1 MQLLAEVFHRMFDA
15 FDGIFY
21 VPFGILPYFPD
32 GALRLALRAGK
43 GIGAHGQRNLLALV
57 VLSIGHGA
65 IPSHVMTSGSP
76 ASWHSC

>member
-1 MQLLAEVFHRMFDA
+1 MQLLAEVFHRMFDT

-65 IPSHVMTSGSP
+65 SPSHVMTSGSP

>member
-1 MQLLAEVFHRMFDA
+1 MQLLAEVFHRMFDT

-43 GIGAHGQRNLLALV
+43 GRTVSGICLR
-57 VLSIGHGA
+57 LSFFLSA
-65 IPSHVMTSGSP
+65 TVPSPLM
-76 ASWHSC
+76 